1 MKIQN
6 KEHKP
11 MKHVKFVLIVLILAL
26 SSTLV
31 YSQKKAPPQNKEI
44 VLNDTLSKLKE
55 DLTKEQAIIKKPI
68 KPNIKSNALNLKE
81 VFLASPIIYSIL
93 LLMNIC
99 SSVILLYT
107 FLTFKP
113 KDLIPKDTFEEIR
126 SRLVKE
132 DFDGALSFCENKND
146 LLAKMITSGINA
158 RKHGAQFMMDTIKSE
173 GRRATQSFWHRVGI
187 LNDIVVVAPMLGL
200 LGTVIGM
207 FYAFY
212 DINRSI
218 ESLTALFDGLGI
230 AVGTT
235 VAGLIVAIIAMGFH
249 AILKY
254 RMIKT
259 LQVVENNA
267 VSLASLITTKEGY
280 EPNTRK

>member
-1 MKIQN
+1 MK
-6 KEHKP
+6 K
-11 MKHVKFVLIVLILAL
+11 VKFILIAAILAF
-26 SSTLV
+26 SATIFA
-31 YSQKKAPPQNKEI
+31 QPAAQNKEI
-44 VLNDTLSKLKE
+44 ALNDTLSNLKK
-55 DLTKEQAIIKKPI
+55 DLTKDEAIIKKPI
-68 KPNIKSNALNLKE
+68 KPSIKSNSLNLKE
-81 VFLASPIIYSIL
+81 VFLASPMIYSIL
-93 LLMNIC
+93 LIMNVC
-99 SSVILLYT
+99 SLVILLYT
-107 FLTFKP
+107 LLTFRP
-113 KDLIPKDTFEEIR
+113 KDLIPKNTFEELR
-126 SRLVKE
+126 SFLLRE
-132 DFDGALSFCENKND
+132 DFDGALSFCEKQNN
-146 LLAKMITSGINA
+146 LLSKMISSGIHT

-173 GRRATQSFWHRVGI
+173 GKRATQGFWHRVGI

-254 RMIKT
+254 RMIKI
-259 LQVVENNA
+259 LQLAENNV
-267 VSLASLITTKEGY
+267 VSLSNLITTKEK
-280 EPNTRK
+280 ESV